1 MILYLLL
8 LLFYVFSLAS
18 LDIFAV
24 KTKKVRKDSENAF
37 NFFIIC
43 LGFILTELSYDF
55 VLEIVTKVLAVA
67 F

>member
-8 LLFYVFSLAS
+8 LLFYVFLLA
-18 LDIFAV
+18 LIDISAV
-24 KTKKVRKDSENAF
+24 KTKIIRKSSENVF
-37 NFFIIC
+37 KILIIVP
-43 LGFILTELSYDF
+43 GFILTELSYDF

>member
-8 LLFYVFSLAS
+8 LSFYVFSLAS
-18 LDIFAV
+18 LDILAV
-24 KTKKVRKDSENAF
+24 KAKLIRKESENVF
-37 NFFIIC
+37 KFFTIC